1 MTLLWA
7 EAWSPP
13 EALERCG
20 VTDNGNNE
28 EENPWNT
35 NTWLWNSMISPLT
48 KVGCGWWRQVT

>member
-13 EALERCG
+13 EALESCG